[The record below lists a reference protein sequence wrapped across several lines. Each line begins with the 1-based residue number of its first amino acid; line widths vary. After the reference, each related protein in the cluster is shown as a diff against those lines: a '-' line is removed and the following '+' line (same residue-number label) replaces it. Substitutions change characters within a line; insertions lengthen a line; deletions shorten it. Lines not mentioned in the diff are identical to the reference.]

1 MLDHQ
6 FPHLASH
13 DRCTGCGSC
22 ASGCPKG
29 AIHMLP
35 DREGFLHP
43 TVTDACIQCGH
54 CTHICPALKQRE
66 LRSQPAAFAAWNGDD
81 DVRRLSGAGG
91 VFSLLAEFILDD
103 GGVVFGAA
111 MDEHLHV
118 RHTEVKSKAELPRLR
133 GPKLVQSE
141 MGDTFV
147 RVRYHLDRGRRVLFT
162 GTPCQVDGLYRFL
175 GEHPGNLLTV
185 DILCGGA
192 PSPGVWDQLVRSMTY
207 IKQKSPTAVHFCA
220 KTDGQHQRRFR
231 VEFEGGSAYDAP
243 LPKSEFGYGLGRR
256 LFLRPACHTCPYAG
270 TNRVGDLSLGSF
282 RGLPKDYLPEE
293 QKRGISLLLV
303 NSAKGAHMFDTLP
316 LKKEKRPLSEA
327 VAGNRAL
334 SAPAE
339 VPDDRAAFFDA
350 FSRQSFQQVR
360 TRFLIP
366 TSLPMVGKK
375 DKAPTEKRR
384 FSLPFLRRKK
394 EK

>member
-1 MLDHQ
+1 MLENTA
-6 FPHLASH
+6 PHLAGK

-35 DREGFLHP
+35 DREGFLYP

-54 CTHICPALKQRE
+54 CSHICPVLKQRE
-66 LRSQPAAFAAWNGDD
+66 LRSEPAAFAAWNTDED
-81 DVRRLSGAGG
+81 IRRQSGGGG

-111 MDEHLHV
+111 MDEQFHV
-118 RHTEVKSKAELPRLR
+118 RHTEVKSKTELHRLR

-141 MGDTFV
+141 IGDAYV

-175 GEHPGNLLTV
+175 GEHPEKLLTV

-192 PSPGVWDQLVRSMTY
+192 PSPGVWDHLVRSMAY
-207 IKQKSPTAVHFCA
+207 IKQKKPLNVSFYA
-220 KTDGQHQRRFR
+220 KVDGQRDRRFR
-231 VEFEGGSAYDAP
+231 VEFAGGSAYDAP
-243 LPKSEFGYGLGRR
+243 LPRSEFGYGLAQR

-270 TNRVGDLSLGSF
+270 TNRVGDLSLGLF
-282 RGLPKDYLPEE
+282 RGLPKDYLSED
-293 QKRGISLLLV
+293 QKKGISLLLI

-316 LKKEKRPLSEA
+316 LKKEKRPLQEA

-339 VPDDRAAFFDA
+339 APSERSEFFDA

-360 TRFLIP
+360 TRFLTP
-366 TSLPMVGKK
+366 PALPIMGKK
-375 DKAPTEKRR
+375 PVSGQKRG
-384 FSLPFLRRKK
+384 FSLGAIFRKK